1 MNIQENAQKNIDYYK
16 ELKTVK
22 KEIEKIYKL
31 LSKDET
37 LPEMIESIQNDLN
50 KNISYILTNLTKPNS
65 TYKELNPKITKI
77 LFLLIELLKNCT
89 VYKDDESVNE
99 NLCIIYF
106 KYEKSFEYNK
116 DLIDIKITPA
126 NGDEIKGIIKN
137 ILICTYYKGLFE
149 KNQQTDD
156 DIAKIKS
163 IESIIQASTTPEER
177 KNLEGQLIDL
187 EKEKYRSVL
196 NYIQVSS
203 FEIFDY
209 VDKRYESLTAETTP
223 DEDKGKK
230 GKKEKEVEDKQK
242 EAAAKHLITTFK
254 TDIYYTFIN
263 INNTRSNDPETQQY
277 ENGNEKIELD
287 LRNKL
292 LEKLR
297 EELDKQL
304 NTLQNIINFLVDSN
318 KQEYSKEITDVKN
331 KFKDYKKEKEYK
343 DNILSLLMNEEGEIK
358 KLIDK
363 NSNERKVL
371 EQKIEIQR
379 AELERDRQ
387 ERRGVY
393 AVPRSNGGG
402 SRSRSGSGS
411 TKKMLGGER
420 KLNKYYEDKYKPLKI
435 LIESVGNLI
444 QEIAKIE
451 GKEDADKD
459 PFSKK
464 YGMFGDSGDDI
475 PSIYKNIW
483 HDYKKEMNK
492 IKSKGVSI
500 DSLKQDDRLYER
512 FKMNELDPQD
522 VLKIS
527 FQDKVI
533 FICVVLIIRT
543 FAMVLIELLIE
554 YNFVSTLSRGI
565 LVYSILYI
573 LLLFIGVLIIN
584 YDSYKLRILVNY
596 LNVHINSSN
605 IFFHV
610 LLFAL
615 FIGLILIIINDNEGD
630 NNLKGVDN
638 IFNYTYIYKYIYE
651 IAEKSNPASNLLL
664 SQKEKVKLQY
674 RMDIITM
681 IIFIFSSLLILIM

>member
-31 LSKDET
+31 LSKGET
-37 LPEMIESIQNDLN
+37 LSEMIESIQNDLN

-77 LFLLIELLKNCT
+77 LFLLIALLKSCT
-89 VYKDDESVNE
+89 SYKDKESE
-99 NLCIIYF
+99 NDNKIDKPSFVYTERFEENYTRINTII
-106 KYEKSFEYNK
+106 
-116 DLIDIKITPA
+116 DDV
-126 NGDEIKGIIKN
+126 GDEELKGIMKH
-137 ILICTYYKGLFE
+137 ILICTYYSELFE
-149 KNQQTDD
+149 KNYQIKYYNDRRAELEKK
-156 DIAKIKS
+156 IAI
-163 IESIIQASTTPEER
+163 STITPDER
-177 KNLEGQLIDL
+177 KILEGQIIDL
-187 EKEKYRSVL
+187 EKEKYRDVL

-209 VDKRYESLTAETTP
+209 VDKRYESLTAESPTS
-223 DEDKGKK
+223 DEDNGKK
-230 GKKEKEVEDKQK
+230 SKQDKEEKRK
-242 EAAAKHLITTFK
+242 EAADELIRYFK

-287 LRNKL
+287 LRKNL

-304 NTLQNIINFLVDSN
+304 NTLHNIIDFLVDSN
-318 KQEYSKEITDVKN
+318 KQEYSKEITDVKS

-379 AELERDRQ
+379 AELERDRK
-387 ERRGVY
+387 EKKGFF
-393 AVPRSNGGG
+393 GGG
-402 SRSRSGSGS
+402 NGRP
-411 TKKMLGGER
+411 KKMHGGER

-435 LIESVGNLI
+435 LIESIDKLI
-444 QEIAKIE
+444 YEIAKIE
-451 GKEDADKD
+451 GKESDKD

-464 YGMFGDSGDDI
+464 YGMFGDSGDDE

-651 IAEKSNPASNLLL
+651 IAEKSNPASDLLL

>member
-1 MNIQENAQKNIDYYK
+1 MYDDEGKVLYVYIHLAKGTFWSRLKSGIKYIFGYTSRFGEWDEFIFQE
-16 ELKTVK
+16 
-22 KEIEKIYKL
+22 
-31 LSKDET
+31 KDE
-37 LPEMIESIQNDLN
+37 E
-50 KNISYILTNLTKPNS
+50 
-65 TYKELNPKITKI
+65 
-77 LFLLIELLKNCT
+77 
-89 VYKDDESVNE
+89 
-99 NLCIIYF
+99 
-106 KYEKSFEYNK
+106 
-116 DLIDIKITPA
+116 
-126 NGDEIKGIIKN
+126 
-137 ILICTYYKGLFE
+137 
-149 KNQQTDD
+149 
-156 DIAKIKS
+156 
-163 IESIIQASTTPEER
+163 
-177 KNLEGQLIDL
+177 
-187 EKEKYRSVL
+187 
-196 NYIQVSS
+196 
-203 FEIFDY
+203 
-209 VDKRYESLTAETTP
+209 
-223 DEDKGKK
+223 
-230 GKKEKEVEDKQK
+230 KQK
-242 EAAAKHLITTFK
+242 EAADELITTFK
-254 TDIYYTFIN
+254 TEIYYTFIN

-287 LRNKL
+287 LRKNL

-331 KFKDYKKEKEYK
+331 KFKDYKNEKEYK

-358 KLIDK
+358 KLLDK

-379 AELERDRQ
+379 AELERDRK
-387 ERRGVY
+387 ERKLFGT
-393 AVPRSNGGG
+393 GG
-402 SRSRSGSGS
+402 SGGSSRS

-435 LIESVGNLI
+435 LIKSIDNLI
-444 QEIAKIE
+444 DEIAKIE
-451 GKEDADKD
+451 GKESDKD

-464 YGMFGDSGDDI
+464 NGMFGDSGDDV

-565 LVYSILYI
+565 LVYSVLYI

-638 IFNYTYIYKYIYE
+638 ILNYTYIYKYIYE

>member
-37 LPEMIESIQNDLN
+37 LSEMIESIQNDLN
-50 KNISYILTNLTKPNS
+50 KNSSYILTNLTKPNS

-77 LFLLIELLKNCT
+77 LFLLIALLKNCT
-89 VYKDDESVNE
+89 SYKNNE
-99 NLCIIYF
+99 ENNDNIIDSIGF
-106 KYEKSFEYNK
+106 KYEETFDSNHAIINTR
-116 DLIDIKITPA
+116 ID
-126 NGDEIKGIIKN
+126 NVDDEELKGIIKN
-137 ILICTYYKGLFE
+137 ILICKYYLTLFE
-149 KNQQTDD
+149 QNKQSND
-156 DIAKIKS
+156 DITKIQS
-163 IESIIQASTTPEER
+163 IETLLKNSTTTEER
-177 KNLEGQLIDL
+177 KNLEGQKIEL
-187 EKEKYRSVL
+187 EKEKYRNVL

-209 VDKRYESLTAETTP
+209 VDKRYESLIAEPTP

-230 GKKEKEVEDKQK
+230 GKQEKEEERK
-242 EAAAKHLITTFK
+242 EAAEHLITTFK
-254 TDIYYTFIN
+254 TEIYYTFIN

-331 KFKDYKKEKEYK
+331 KFKDYKKENEYK

-358 KLIDK
+358 KLLDK

-387 ERRGVY
+387 ERRGIY
-393 AVPRSNGGG
+393 AVPRTNGG
-402 SRSRSGSGS
+402 SRSSRSSRS

-420 KLNKYYEDKYKPLKI
+420 KLNKYYEDKYKPLNL
-435 LIESVGNLI
+435 LIESVSNLI
-444 QEIAKIE
+444 KEIAKIE

-464 YGMFGDSGDDI
+464 YGMFGDSGDDV

-533 FICVVLIIRT
+533 FICVVLINRT

-565 LVYSILYI
+565 LVYSVLYI
-573 LLLFIGVLIIN
+573 LLLFIGILIIN